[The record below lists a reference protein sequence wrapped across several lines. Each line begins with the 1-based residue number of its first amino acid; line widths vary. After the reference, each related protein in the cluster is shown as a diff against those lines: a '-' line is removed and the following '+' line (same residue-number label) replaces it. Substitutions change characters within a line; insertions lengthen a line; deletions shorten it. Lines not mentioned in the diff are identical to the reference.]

1 MDKTKSSGGPEPFK
15 RAPRRKSEP
24 VKKVSLSP
32 EARRQYEELA
42 QKRDE
47 RQRSYEGHLP
57 TDKAR

>member
-1 MDKTKSSGGPEPFK
+1 MDKTKSSGGAEPFK
-15 RAPRRKSEP
+15 RPPRRKSEP

-42 QKRDE
+42 QRRDE

-57 TDKAR
+57 TDKAK